1 MDLFYTPNE
10 KIDLKSG
17 RLSIDGEEFHHLVRV
32 TRRKAGDRILV
43 TDGKGLRCDVIIA
56 ATGKK
61 SMEGEIVAHSFVEK
75 PGTEVAVAFSLLR
88 TPQRFDFFL
97 EKATELGVS
106 MIIPMITGR
115 TVSLPS
121 NEKIDGKLTRW
132 GNIVLS
138 ASKQSKRF
146 YFPRLDAPLHFRE
159 VLGIGG
165 FDNRLMP
172 FEGASVSQEGDYSGK
187 KTLFL
192 IGGEG
197 GFTPNEVD
205 DARDAGFSVVSLG
218 KTILRAETAA
228 IFAVAMVRA
237 RLLAEEREAWM

>member
-10 KIDLKSG
+10 QIDLKSG
-17 RLSIDGEEFHHLVRV
+17 RLSIDGEEFHHIARV
-32 TRRKAGDRILV
+32 TRRKTGDRILV
-43 TDGKGLRCDVIIA
+43 TDGRGLRCEVIIA
-56 ATGKK
+56 STGKK
-61 SMEGEIVAHSFVEK
+61 SLEGEIVAHAFVEK
-75 PGTEVAVAFSLLR
+75 PGTEVAVALSLLR
-88 TPQRFDFFL
+88 SPQRFDLFL

-121 NEKIDGKLTRW
+121 NEKIEGKLARW
-132 GNIVLS
+132 GNIVLA

-146 YFPRLDAPLHFRE
+146 YFPRLEPPLHFRE
-159 VLGIGG
+159 VLGLGG

-172 FEGASVSQEGDYSGK
+172 FEGASVSQGAEYSGK

-197 GFTPNEVD
+197 GFTSNEVD
-205 DARDAGFSVVSLG
+205 DAVAAGFRVVSLG

-237 RLLAEEREAWM
+237 RLLAEEREAWI